1 MFCVSEG
8 REWVPCEDLESFTVC
23 TVNLGGPG
31 VGGPGVGGPGEGG
44 PGVGGGEV
52 NFENVC

>member
-8 REWVPCEDLESFTVC
+8 RKWVLCEDLEGFKVC

-31 VGGPGVGGPGEGG
+31 EGGPGEGGPGVGG

>member
-8 REWVPCEDLESFTVC
+8 RKWVLCEDLEGFTVC

-31 VGGPGVGGPGEGG
+31 EGGPGVGGQ
-44 PGVGGGEV
+44 GVGGGEV